1 MIPSQAKPT
10 PHTARR
16 AALDFRARLSD
27 RHPDVVRR
35 HTARLATRI
44 GILLASDLAAFFI
57 ARSVLRAFLSQPL
70 VAARLPAQLTS
81 AGPLANPGEPGSL
94 VFLVALLLALAVTG
108 SYTRHR
114 GLNTAA
120 RLGAAV
126 TLAIAAAAIPLAALV
141 GVPRALANTLL
152 VGAVAWTALLIV
164 RTLTERFLEQV
175 WPRDRW
181 AGPAILIG
189 QAEAPSSRAA
199 AAVSRPG
206 GDYKVAAHHCI
217 PDSTLPSDPRALAR
231 DVRALIEKTDAEAVV
246 LCEPLGEQYLR
257 ALLDTV
263 LETGCQLL
271 YPARAVRI
279 EDPRPRLVWHH
290 DQPFFEL
297 GAPVLKMSAV
307 AVKRATDIA
316 AGSVLLAVSLPVML
330 VVAAAIRL
338 DSRGPVFFRQQRA
351 GRGGRRFDML
361 KFRTM
366 RIGADE
372 EKLDLAHLNHTGDIR
387 LFKIPA
393 DPRVTRFGRF
403 LRRWS
408 LDELP
413 QLWNVLRGDM
423 SLVGP
428 RPFFEAD
435 FAAYEEHHF
444 RRLDTKPGITG
455 LWQVSGRSE
464 VVDFED
470 VVFLDRQYI
479 EQWSLWLDVSILF
492 RTISAVVRR
501 TGAY

>member
-1 MIPSQAKPT
+1 MIRSQAKTT
-10 PHTARR
+10 PTARI
-16 AALDFRARLSD
+16 AALDFRARLSE
-27 RHPDVVRR
+27 RQPDVARR

-44 GILLASDLAAFFI
+44 GILAASDLAAFFL
-57 ARSVLRAFLSQPL
+57 ARATLRAFAGQRL
-70 VAARLPAQLTS
+70 VAARLPPDLTS
-81 AGPLANPGEPGSL
+81 SGPLANPGEPGST
-94 VFLVALLLALAVTG
+94 VFLVALLLALVLTG

-120 RLGAAV
+120 RLGAAAG
-126 TLAIAAAAIPLAALV
+126 LAIVAAAVPLAALV
-141 GVPRALANTLL
+141 GVPHAITEMLL
-152 VGAVAWTALLIV
+152 IGAVTWAALLAI
-164 RTLTERFLEQV
+164 RAITERFLERV
-175 WPRDRW
+175 WPRNKW
-181 AGPAILIG
+181 AGPAILVG
-189 QAEAPSSRAA
+189 PADTLSSRAA

-206 GDYKVAAHHCI
+206 GDYTVAAHHCI
-217 PDSTLPSDPRALAR
+217 PDSALPGDPRLLAR
-231 DVRALIEKTDAEAVV
+231 DVHALIEEADAEAVV
-246 LCEPLGEQYLR
+246 LCEPLPEQYVR

-279 EDPRPRLVWHH
+279 ENPRPRLVWHH

-297 GAPVLKMSAV
+297 GAPVLKMGAV
-307 AVKRATDIA
+307 AVKRATDVVMTSI
-316 AGSVLLAVSLPVML
+316 LLVVSLPVMML
-330 VVAAAIRL
+330 IAAGTKL
-338 DSRGPVFFRQQRA
+338 DSKGPVFFRQQRA
-351 GRGGRRFDML
+351 GRGGRRFDMI

-366 RIGADE
+366 RQGADE
-372 EKLDLAHLNHTGDIR
+372 EKIHLAHLNHTGDVR
-387 LFKIPA
+387 LFKIPS
-393 DPRVTRFGRF
+393 DPRVTAFGRF

-413 QLWNVLRGDM
+413 QVWNVLRGDM

-435 FAAYEEHHF
+435 FAAYEDHHF

-479 EQWSLWLDVSILF
+479 EHWSFWLDVSILF
-492 RTISAVVRR
+492 RTISAVARR
-501 TGAY
+501 RGAY

>member
-1 MIPSQAKPT
+1 MIPPQAKTT
-10 PHTARR
+10 PHSARSS
-16 AALDFRARLSD
+16 ALDFRARLSD
-27 RHPDVVRR
+27 RQPDAARR
-35 HTARLATRI
+35 HAARLGTRI
-44 GILLASDLAAFFI
+44 GILLASDMAAFFL
-57 ARSVLRAFLSQPL
+57 ARAVLRAFASQPL
-70 VAARLPAQLTS
+70 VAARLPVNLTS
-81 AGPLANPGEPGSL
+81 AGPLADPGEPGST
-94 VFLVALLLALAVTG
+94 VFLVALLLALALTG

-114 GLNTAA
+114 GLNTGV
-120 RLGAAV
+120 RLGAAAV
-126 TLAIAAAAIPLAALV
+126 LAIAAAAVPLAALV
-141 GVPRALANTLL
+141 GVPRAIASTLL
-152 VGAVAWTALLIV
+152 VGAVTWAALLIV
-164 RTLTERFLEQV
+164 RAFMERFLERV

-189 QAEAPSSRAA
+189 PEDALSSRAA

-206 GDYKVAAHHCI
+206 GDYTVAAHHCI
-217 PDSTLPSDPRALAR
+217 RDSALPGDPRALAG
-231 DVRALIEKTDAEAVV
+231 DVHRLIEKTEAEAVV
-246 LCEPLGEQYLR
+246 LCEPLPEQYVR

-263 LETGCQLL
+263 LEAGCQLL

-297 GAPVLKMSAV
+297 GAPVLKISAV
-307 AVKRATDIA
+307 AVKRATDVVLASI
-316 AGSVLLAVSLPVML
+316 LLAVSLPLML
-330 VVAAAIRL
+330 VVTAAIKL
-338 DSRGPVFFRQQRA
+338 DSRGPALFRQHRA
-351 GRGGRRFDML
+351 GRGGRRFDMM

-372 EKLDLAHLNHTGDIR
+372 EKLHFAHLNQTGDIR
-387 LFKIPA
+387 LFKIPS
-393 DPRVTRFGRF
+393 DPRVTRFGGF

-435 FAAYEEHHF
+435 FAAYEDHHF

-479 EQWSLWLDVSILF
+479 EQWSFWLDVSILF